1 MLYRKIRV
9 SQLDDTKKLYRV
21 IFVPEEITL
30 FHLAQVLV
38 RTFRGYEGALYS
50 FIGGGFTW
58 IPGFRVRNDH
68 TKLMGGSHL
77 DPN

>member
-1 MLYRKIRV
+1 MEVSLMLYRKIRV

-21 IFVPEEITL
+21 MFVPEEITL

-50 FIGGGFTW
+50 FIGDGFT
-58 IPGFRVRNDH
+58 
-68 TKLMGGSHL
+68 
-77 DPN
+77 